1 MFNIKERKLW
11 KSKTKNNYG
20 KPKNNLSKK
29 YTRSKVIKF
38 KRIYDEALDL
48 IITGSEVEDKQGLEK
63 AQKEFYNEAEEMMKE
78 LPDDYKEFRECL
90 SEFGY

>member
-1 MFNIKERKLW
+1 MKKQFNLKEY
-11 KSKTKNNYG
+11 TK
-20 KPKNNLSKK
+20 KD
-29 YTRSKVIKF
+29 I
-38 KRIYDEALDL
+38 
-48 IITGSEVEDKQGLEK
+48 EDGLEK

>member
-1 MFNIKERKLW
+1 MEIKNEKQLW
-11 KSKTKNNYG
+11 KAEEQ
-20 KPKNNLSKK
+20 LIKK

-63 AQKEFYNEAEEMMKE
+63 AQKEFYNEAEEMMKK